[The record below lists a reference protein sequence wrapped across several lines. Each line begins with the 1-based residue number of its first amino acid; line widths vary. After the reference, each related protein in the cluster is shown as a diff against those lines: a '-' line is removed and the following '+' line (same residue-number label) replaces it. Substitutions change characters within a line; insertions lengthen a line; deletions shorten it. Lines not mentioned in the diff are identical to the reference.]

1 MLDKYKEKQS
11 IFYNF
16 IMTSF
21 KNNKISHAYLI
32 EKNNVSYAD
41 DLALDLAKFF
51 LFDGDFDARVN
62 DLIDS
67 GSYANLV
74 VIDGVS
80 GVKKDELLDLKR
92 KFSLKSVDGKRIVYI
107 IKDVSLLNKYSANS
121 LLKFLED
128 PADDIIAILMTSNVD
143 KVLSTITSRLQII
156 RLVKEEMFDY
166 KSIFNSDRDDENFS
180 LFVEKKEKEAV
191 DFYGFLEDKGTC
203 VLENKGVYE
212 LGNIFK
218 EILLYGLYLYF
229 DALNKKVNRDVLSYV
244 PDSFVKDKIVDKNEI
259 NDIIYKIEVINE
271 FLYLIQFNVN
281 MNLFIDNFVISMGG
295 YFYEESCRG
304 QFF

>member
-107 IKDVSLLNKYSANS
+107 IKDVSLLPLAEYVI
-121 LLKFLED
+121 
-128 PADDIIAILMTSNVD
+128 P
-143 KVLSTITSRLQII
+143 ST
-156 RLVKEEMFDY
+156 K
-166 KSIFNSDRDDENFS
+166 
-180 LFVEKKEKEAV
+180 
-191 DFYGFLEDKGTC
+191 
-203 VLENKGVYE
+203 
-212 LGNIFK
+212 
-218 EILLYGLYLYF
+218 
-229 DALNKKVNRDVLSYV
+229 
-244 PDSFVKDKIVDKNEI
+244 
-259 NDIIYKIEVINE
+259 
-271 FLYLIQFNVN
+271 
-281 MNLFIDNFVISMGG
+281 
-295 YFYEESCRG
+295 
-304 QFF
+304 

>member
-32 EKNNVSYAD
+32 EKNNVSYDD

-51 LFDGDFDARVN
+51 LFDGDFDARLN

-107 IKDVSLLNKYSANS
+107 IKDVSLLNKYSVNS

-304 QFF
+304 